1 MYDLFKIFLDIFLKI
16 LFSIGQRF
24 MIFQFFLL
32 FFYWFIVMLHE
43 IELFCISFL
52 KLIQDN
58 EKVILEYPS
67 SSVFNESTNSIILS
81 EKLSKLELSMNSVKT
96 AQLFR
101 LLEICYKNILMNTW
115 STKRFVFLM

>member
-1 MYDLFKIFLDIFLKI
+1 
-16 LFSIGQRF
+16 
-24 MIFQFFLL
+24 
-32 FFYWFIVMLHE
+32 MLHE